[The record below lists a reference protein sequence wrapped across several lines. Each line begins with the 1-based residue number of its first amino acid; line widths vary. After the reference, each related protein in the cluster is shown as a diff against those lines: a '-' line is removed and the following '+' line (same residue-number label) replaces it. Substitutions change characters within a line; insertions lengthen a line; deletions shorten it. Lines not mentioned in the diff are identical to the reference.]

1 MLCSKTAPYNQ
12 VSHLME
18 TISYMRI
25 LERAGKALI
34 VVGVIDIGVM
44 VYCIASGISYSSS
57 FNVFAV
63 AAGIFLLRGSLRAA
77 SFVRW
82 FSVFMLSAFAAMAIA
97 WPFLQPFDLSIA
109 QFRLS
114 PGASLLSLAFLAF
127 LCVLLYWL
135 ATSLGDPS
143 VLEARAIAGRK
154 QRNMRI
160 PAVAGV
166 SLVVVLVVSMSL
178 LMGGES
184 ATKAM
189 QIAEQEIGSG
199 YKFHVSSLSIAT
211 SSSGTSVRGVVTAW
225 NSAEIRNVPVAW
237 QER

>member
-1 MLCSKTAPYNQ
+1 
-12 VSHLME
+12 
-18 TISYMRI
+18 MRI

-44 VYCIASGISYSSS
+44 IYCIANGISYSSS

-63 AAGIFLLRGSLRAA
+63 VAGIFLVRGSLRAA

-82 FSVFMLSAFAAMAIA
+82 FSVFTLGALAAMVVA
-97 WPFLQPFDLSIA
+97 WPFLQPVDLSIA

-114 PGASLLSLAFLAF
+114 PGASLLSLSFLAF

-154 QRNMRI
+154 QRSMRI
-160 PAVAGV
+160 PAAAGV
-166 SLVVVLVVSMSL
+166 GLVVVLVVSMSL

-184 ATKAM
+184 AKKAM
-189 QIAEQEIGSG
+189 QMAEKELGSG
-199 YKFHVSSLSIAT
+199 YKFHVSSLNIAT
-211 SSSGTSVRGVVTAW
+211 SSAGTSIRGVVTAW
-225 NSAEIRNVPVAW
+225 NSSEIRNVPVAW